1 MRHQVQM
8 AVHSLAICSSL
19 LAIREPQWRT
29 QSAAHADRM
38 RSLLSPGFIDE
49 AETRRRGIHAAT
61 PLDGW
66 RALDPEHPVYNFL
79 LEYYALKGAKSMRR
93 LGRWSPALS
102 HGGVLLEGAGQT
114 EFENGCLSPRGAT
127 LVPEG
132 VVYDAREFKRTA
144 TREQCAAF
152 LWYRDVLAATSEAT
166 PILHCYGLHEWAM
179 QYWPEGSAPPPSAI
193 YQSHLPLRV
202 SREQI
207 NAAVE
212 RSGVSCTHVDAL
224 RYFAPSA
231 ALLNKHGAH
240 LVRAQQP
247 LLEQPACVHASMD
260 LLKMALKLH
269 PWLPSELV
277 GDCLEVAIAARTL
290 DVSASPYD
298 LTRYDLAPVCIETET
313 GSLEFRRRQLEL
325 MARAQPVR
333 ARLLLAYDAFLDAG
347 FPAEVVEA
355 ALATPNA
362 VHVATATPGGPA
374 WRWSDLDARA
384 HTSHITNELGSE

>member
-1 MRHQVQM
+1 MTMKLRH
-8 AVHSLAICSSL
+8 I
-19 LAIREPQWRT
+19 
-29 QSAAHADRM
+29 
-38 RSLLSPGFIDE
+38 
-49 AETRRRGIHAAT
+49 
-61 PLDGW
+61 
-66 RALDPEHPVYNFL
+66 
-79 LEYYALKGAKSMRR
+79 
-93 LGRWSPALS
+93 ALS
-102 HGGVLLEGAGQT
+102 VPDVAAAQKFFEEAFGMTKAGDAQNGVYVTDGT
-114 EFENGCLSPRGAT
+114 
-127 LVPEG
+127 
-132 VVYDAREFKRTA
+132 
-144 TREQCAAF
+144 
-152 LWYRDVLAATSEAT
+152 
-166 PILHCYGLHEWAM
+166 
-179 QYWPEGSAPPPSAI
+179 
-193 YQSHLPLRV
+193 
-202 SREQI
+202 I
-207 NAAVE
+207 NV
-212 RSGVSCTHVDAL
+212 
-224 RYFAPSA
+224 

-313 GSLEFRRRQLEL
+313 GRLEFRRRQLEL